1 MRLTPMKRTPAG
13 RSAPSRGFRLACLM
27 PLLFSLFAAATPAH
41 AIDVEAGDYTA
52 APAGTTLGLL
62 YMQHA
67 EREDLYASGS
77 KTPGNGKFRSDV
89 GILRFIHFMELG
101 GYIIDPQILIP
112 FGNLRG
118 SGDFSSLGS
127 NGGFADPVL
136 AATLWTI
143 NDPVNRRYL
152 GITPFL
158 YVPIGNYDRGEAL
171 NMGENRWRYALQLGY
186 IQGIGD
192 KFTVDLLGDVT
203 FHGDNTDY
211 GSAGATMKQDPTYQ
225 FQAFGRYHIRPDL
238 DFRVGVARSWVG
250 KVKVDGVE
258 TTGQAMVTKFSVGFG
273 YQIVPRT
280 QLLFVYGR
288 DIDVTDGFKEKNR
301 LNLRVGY
308 AF

>member
-1 MRLTPMKRTPAG
+1 MTPTPNENRPASP
-13 RSAPSRGFRLACLM
+13 RRRVTRWQTPLALLASLLM
-27 PLLFSLFAAATPAH
+27 LATPAH

-67 EREDLYASGS
+67 ERESLYANGD
-77 KTPGNGKFRSDV
+77 KVAGGGKFSSDV

-112 FGNLRG
+112 FGNLHG

-158 YVPIGNYDRGEAL
+158 YVPVGNYDRDQAL

-203 FHGDNTDY
+203 FYGDNTDY
-211 GSAGATMKQDPTYQ
+211 GSAGATLKQDPTYQ

-238 DFRVGVARSWVG
+238 DLRLGVARSWTG
-250 KVKVDGVE
+250 RTKVDGVE
-258 TTGQAMVTKFSVGFG
+258 TGGDAMVTKFSIGLGWQV
-273 YQIVPRT
+273 VPRT

-288 DIDVTDGFKEKNR
+288 DIKVTDGFKEENR
-301 LNLRVGY
+301 LNLRVAY